1 MVPNYP
7 CHCHHHYKSVLS
19 IQLYYIWVP
28 TIRTMSHAHHFFVV
42 SYYTSN
48 INIANKINYCS
59 YVWIILFSMPVLGRG
74 WRSVCLKLSS
84 EAVRGGLLHLAE
96 GVSNKKTGRKY
107 PGGICETEKT
117 CGFCRVLKF
126 CSVDVLLHLP
136 VRKHEDIYI
145 WKHHLGSQDHILSE
159 HLKYASLV
167 QKDTALGPLVVPSCC
182 TLDKITM

>member
-136 VRKHEDIYI
+136 VRKHEDPYMETSSRFTGSHFIRTFEVCKLGTKRYCT
-145 WKHHLGSQDHILSE
+145 WSLGSSKLLHIR
-159 HLKYASLV
+159 
-167 QKDTALGPLVVPSCC
+167 
-182 TLDKITM
+182 